1 MTLSR
6 SVRKPR
12 SRRNIWFE
20 RLMAVVALVNLGL
33 LSFDLSYIS
42 FRDFYLK
49 RFPEFT
55 RFYGEQ
61 FKGIEPHRE
70 TAAYL
75 EAVNQL
81 EDLIVNNPIDSDVVR
96 EQLATLRTLSDEMI
110 DTNPFEV
117 ADKSG
122 TLERIKNEMRDRMN
136 IESSKDAFA
145 RFWSVDYLSEDP
157 PGEPQTRWPEAI
169 AFYNEEIE
177 PLLETNYY
185 RGLGEDGNPL
195 DRFWLIDRWFIGI
208 LALEF
213 AMRTVYLSRRYKGV
227 NWIDAIV
234 WRWYDL
240 MFFLPFWRWLRVIP
254 VTIRLG
260 QAKLV
265 NLAIVGN
272 RIRRAIVTHFAIE
285 LTEIVV
291 IRVIDQVQNLVI
303 RGEVRQFLLSS
314 SSSRRYIDINGV
326 DEIEVITKRVT
337 DIIVGQVLP
346 KIKPDIDAFLSHNVN
361 MVLQGS
367 PMYRGLGNLPNFEQ
381 GSNQLVNGMVGQLS
395 QSIYDAIQSA
405 LEDEKG
411 AELTRKI
418 IASFVQVSRKEALS
432 QRQTVEEIESL
443 MNDLLEEVK
452 INYVKRLSEEDVE
465 ELQQEAQEQVYE
477 LVEN

>member
-1 MTLSR
+1 
-6 SVRKPR
+6 
-12 SRRNIWFE
+12 
-20 RLMAVVALVNLGL
+20 
-33 LSFDLSYIS
+33 
-42 FRDFYLK
+42 
-49 RFPEFT
+49 
-55 RFYGEQ
+55 
-61 FKGIEPHRE
+61 
-70 TAAYL
+70 
-75 EAVNQL
+75 
-81 EDLIVNNPIDSDVVR
+81 
-96 EQLATLRTLSDEMI
+96 
-110 DTNPFEV
+110 
-117 ADKSG
+117 
-122 TLERIKNEMRDRMN
+122 
-136 IESSKDAFA
+136 
-145 RFWSVDYLSEDP
+145 VDYLSEDP